1 MERDGGIE
9 AALGGEAEGLLRM
22 DAICISI
29 FVL

>member
-9 AALGGEAEGLLRM
+9 AGVGGEAKGLLRM
-22 DAICISI
+22 NAICISI